1 MAILFHKIKSNNSN
15 VKRLLSLAFPI
26 VVSSLLYSSQGYID
40 SIMIAKLGTNEIA
53 AVGIGARIMWII
65 NSIIFAFGI
74 TMSIFLSQS
83 YGENYNQDK
92 RKHIKIGL
100 ALIVSASIILSL
112 PTYIMS
118 EKISAFLS
126 NDKYIISIASMY
138 ISYTSVLYI
147 VGAFVIFCD
156 SIFRSLQ
163 KPKLSAYTT
172 ILEVIIN
179 TFLNYCLIFGNLGLP
194 EMGVEGAAIGTII
207 ARLIRAF
214 VSCLL
219 LLILYPEL
227 VKPSLEQP
235 IPITVS
241 NIQNYMSHCMPIV
254 GNSLVWI
261 GGVFAYQFFVGII
274 NSEAVVLYAIIV
286 PIESVVISIS
296 WGIAAAG
303 GVLIGEVIGMNA
315 NYRDNHLSLS
325 ENKRVF
331 EVKNSV
337 VLTATIIAGLLSATI
352 LLSKPYLIDF
362 YSALSAES
370 ALKLERLLTVLA
382 LSVFLKTLSMLF
394 ISGILV
400 SSGDNKFTF
409 YVSTF
414 SQWCVT
420 VPLCAIAVFVFNA
433 NIETLVSLM
442 LVEEVLKLI
451 FSLHRTRGNKW
462 IRSILSED
470 KRTPF

>member
-1 MAILFHKIKSNNSN
+1 MTIKI
-15 VKRLLSLAFPI
+15 
-26 VVSSLLYSSQGYID
+26 
-40 SIMIAKLGTNEIA
+40 
-53 AVGIGARIMWII
+53 
-65 NSIIFAFGI
+65 
-74 TMSIFLSQS
+74 
-83 YGENYNQDK
+83 K

-156 SIFRSLQ
+156 SIFRSFQ

-194 EMGVEGAAIGTII
+194 EMGVEGATIGTII

-235 IPITVS
+235 IQITVS

-274 NSEAVVLYAIIV
+274 NSEAVVLY
-286 PIESVVISIS
+286 
-296 WGIAAAG
+296 
-303 GVLIGEVIGMNA
+303 
-315 NYRDNHLSLS
+315 RDHC
-325 ENKRVF
+325 
-331 EVKNSV
+331 
-337 VLTATIIAGLLSATI
+337 T
-352 LLSKPYLIDF
+352 D
-362 YSALSAES
+362 
-370 ALKLERLLTVLA
+370 
-382 LSVFLKTLSMLF
+382 
-394 ISGILV
+394 
-400 SSGDNKFTF
+400 
-409 YVSTF
+409 
-414 SQWCVT
+414 
-420 VPLCAIAVFVFNA
+420 
-433 NIETLVSLM
+433 
-442 LVEEVLKLI
+442 
-451 FSLHRTRGNKW
+451 
-462 IRSILSED
+462 
-470 KRTPF
+470 